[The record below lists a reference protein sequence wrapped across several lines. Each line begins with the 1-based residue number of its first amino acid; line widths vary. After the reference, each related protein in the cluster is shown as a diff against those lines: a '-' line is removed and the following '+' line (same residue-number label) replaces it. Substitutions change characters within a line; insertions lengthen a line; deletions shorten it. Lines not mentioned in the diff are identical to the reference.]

1 MSLHLLVNFVICN
14 YIKKILKD
22 FFYIDDKNEKN
33 QGPTQ
38 KRLEEF
44 RNYEKKVKEQGKKG
58 KTEEEPFI
66 TNRHPKVICN
76 LKKRT

>member
-1 MSLHLLVNFVICN
+1 
-14 YIKKILKD
+14 
-22 FFYIDDKNEKN
+22 
-33 QGPTQ
+33 
-38 KRLEEF
+38 LEEF

-76 LKKRT
+76 LKKNNIKLKLNFLFILKG